1 MSRFAYTLTTILLIA
16 VVTLFT
22 RALPFALFG
31 GRRKPPAAVE
41 YLGKVIPPAAM
52 AMLVVYCLKGI
63 SFAAWPFGLPELLA
77 GAAVVLL
84 HLYKRNTLISI
95 LGGTALYMFLVQ
107 MVFV

>member
-1 MSRFAYTLTTILLIA
+1 M
-16 VVTLFT
+16 
-22 RALPFALFG
+22 
-31 GRRKPPAAVE
+31 
-41 YLGKVIPPAAM
+41 IPPAAM